1 MKYVVAAFYKF
12 TPFSDY
18 ELMKESLLALMKSK
32 EIKGTIILA
41 SEGINGTICGESTNL
56 TFFIDHLKQYPG
68 LDDLTCKISYSEYN
82 PFDKS
87 KVKLRKEIVTLGIP
101 GVDPHAIHGTHVNP
115 EEWNTLISDPNVLV
129 IDTRND
135 YEVKLGTFKRAIN
148 PETENFRDFPD
159 YVEKNLSVHKDK
171 KIAMFCTGGIRCEKS
186 TAYLKKMG
194 FDQVFQ
200 LNGGILNYL
209 ETMPQE
215 ESLWEGTCFVFD
227 NRVAV
232 DSNLDGMELGTIDL
246 EWKNKNKNKKKSQLQ
261 LSDNE

>member
-12 TPFSDY
+12 TPFPNY
-18 ELMKESLLALMKSK
+18 EAMKEPLLCFMKQK

-41 SEGINGTICGESTNL
+41 SEGINGTICGEQENL
-56 TFFIDHLKQYPG
+56 SFFTGQLQQYPG
-68 LDDLTCKISYSEYN
+68 LETLGLKISYSEFN

-87 KVKLRKEIVTLGIP
+87 KVKLRKEIVTLGI
-101 GVDPHAIHGTHVNP
+101 GDIDPNSIHNTHVEP
-115 EEWNTLISDPNVLV
+115 KEWNQLISDPKVLV

-135 YEVKLGTFKRAIN
+135 YEVKLGSFKGAIN
-148 PETENFRDFPD
+148 PQTENFRDFPEF
-159 YVEKNLSVHKDK
+159 VEQYLSQHKDK

-186 TAYLKKMG
+186 TAYLKKIG
-194 FDQVFQ
+194 FENVFQ

-209 ETMPQE
+209 ETIPKE

-232 DSNLDGMELGTIDL
+232 DSDLHGLEVGSIDR
-246 EWKNKNKNKKKSQLQ
+246 EWKNKNRKGHTVSEESNV
-261 LSDNE
+261 E

>member
-1 MKYVVAAFYKF
+1 MRYVVAAFYKF
-12 TPFSDY
+12 TPFPDF
-18 ELMKESLLALMKSK
+18 ELMKEPLLALMKQK

-41 SEGINGTICGESTNL
+41 SEGINGTVCGESENLSFFMNHLQEYAGLSDL
-56 TFFIDHLKQYPG
+56 TF
-68 LDDLTCKISYSEYN
+68 KISYSGHN

-87 KVKLRKEIVTLGIP
+87 KVKLRKEIVTLGIE
-101 GVDPHAIHGTHVNP
+101 GIDPNAIHGTHVNP
-115 EEWNTLISDPNVLV
+115 QEWNALIADPNVLV

-148 PETENFRDFPD
+148 PKTENFRDFPE
-159 YVEKNLSVHKDK
+159 YVEKNLSEHKDK

-194 FDQVFQ
+194 FEQVYQ

-209 ETMPQE
+209 ETMPSD

-232 DSNLDGMELGTIDL
+232 DEKLDALEVGSIDL
-246 EWKNKNKNKKKSQLQ
+246 EWKNKNRKSNQSQSENNK
-261 LSDNE
+261 

>member
-1 MKYVVAAFYKF
+1 MKYVVTAFYKF
-12 TPFSDY
+12 TPFPDY
-18 ELMKESLLALMKSK
+18 ELTKEPLLALMKEK

-41 SEGINGTICGESTNL
+41 SEGINGTICGEPANLSFFTEFLRQYNGLNDL
-56 TFFIDHLKQYPG
+56 TF
-68 LDDLTCKISYSEYN
+68 KISYSDYN

-87 KVKLRKEIVTLGIP
+87 KVKLRKEIVTLGVPNI
-101 GVDPHAIHGTHVNP
+101 DPKAIHGTHVDP
-115 EEWNTLISDPNVLV
+115 QEWNKLISDPNVLV

-135 YEVKLGTFKRAIN
+135 YEVKLGTFKGAIN

-159 YVEKNLSVHKDK
+159 YVEKNLSQHKDK

-186 TAYLKKMG
+186 TAYLKKIG

-209 ETMPQE
+209 EKMPE
-215 ESLWEGTCFVFD
+215 EDSLWEGTCFVFD

-232 DSNLDGMELGTIDL
+232 DTKLEGLEVGTIDV
-246 EWKNKNKNKKKSQLQ
+246 EWKNKNRKSNQSRPQ
-261 LSDNE
+261 D